1 MGWAH
6 HFLPDETELAEHY
19 PTRAEKAADGAVHAI
34 GLLLAAIGGAAL
46 FIRTLTIGHAA
57 AAGAAAAYAVCLVAM
72 LTASAIYNLTRPS
85 KARRVLRRLDEAA
98 IFVMIAGSYTPFTIT
113 QFPDPWAFWITAA
126 VWALAAVGAF
136 GKLFVALSDLFWS
149 LVYIGFGWLSVV
161 IVLPM
166 AQALTRS
173 DFWPPAGSSTR
184 AAWRSICSTRS
195 GSAARSGTP
204 SWLLGRRFISARSGR
219 RRALQRSS
227 AQAH

>member
-166 AQALTRS
+166 AQSLTP
-173 DFWPPAGSSTR
+173 FAIGLLAAGGLVYTSGV
-184 AAWRSICSTRS
+184 AIYLKHSI
-195 GSAARSGTP
+195 
-204 SWLLGRRFISARSGR
+204 RF
-219 RRALQRSS
+219 RRAIWHTFVVVGAALHFGAIWATTGAS
-227 AQAH
+227 AV